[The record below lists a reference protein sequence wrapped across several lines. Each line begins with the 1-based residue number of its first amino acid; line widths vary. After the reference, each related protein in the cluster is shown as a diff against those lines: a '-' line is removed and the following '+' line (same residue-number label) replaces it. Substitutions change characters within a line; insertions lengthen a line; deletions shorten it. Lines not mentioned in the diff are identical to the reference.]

1 MPKLDPYLL
10 RFAWLLTFVAGLSG
24 ASAAPVSFTR
34 EIAPILAA
42 KCLGCHDS
50 TKAKGKYQL
59 QTFDLLMKPGGSG
72 KTPVVVSKPSDSHLL
87 ELLLATDPDDRMP
100 QKDEA
105 LPSVQIQ
112 LVKQWIAEGAHF
124 DGPATSMTLGVLL
137 EESQPAAPELY
148 PARLPVTALAF
159 LPSAQHIWT
168 SGLREI
174 LDFSVANGQ
183 LTRRLVHQPKR
194 IQSLDLSA
202 DGQWLASAGGS
213 SGKSGQVRLLKP
225 GSTNQSRL
233 VASYPDLAF
242 CVRFSPATNQLAASA
257 ADNTI
262 RIFSLPEG
270 REILKIEQ
278 HADWVLDLNWSS
290 DGKRLISASRDRSA
304 RVYNAT
310 NGELETSYLGHE
322 MPVNSACFLPNG
334 KTAVSCGRDR
344 KVHFWT
350 VAEGNKTATIEG
362 FEAEPL
368 RVISIKDKVIVLFSD
383 GMLRAFSTADRK
395 ELSSVKAALD
405 WPSAISIDAKTETVA
420 VGAMNG
426 DVSILSLK
434 DFKIIRRFSAV
445 PGFTAA
451 SN

>member
-1 MPKLDPYLL
+1 MPKPDSYLL
-10 RFAWLLTFVAGLSG
+10 RFAWLLACFAGLSS

-59 QTFDLLMKPGGSG
+59 QNFDLLMKPGGSG
-72 KTPVVVSKPSDSHLL
+72 KAPVLGGKPADSHLL
-87 ELLLATDPDDRMP
+87 ELLLASDPDDRMP
-100 QKDEA
+100 QKDDA
-105 LPSVQIQ
+105 LPAIQIQ
-112 LVKQWIAEGAHF
+112 LVKQWIVEGAAF

-148 PARLPVTALAF
+148 PARMPVTALA
-159 LPSAQHIWT
+159 LMPGAQKVWT

-174 LDFSVANGQ
+174 LDFNAAKGE
-183 LTRRLVHQPKR
+183 LTRRLGHQPKR
-194 IQSLDLSA
+194 IQALDLSP
-202 DGQWLASAGGS
+202 DGKWLASAGGS
-213 SGKSGQVRLLKP
+213 SGKSGQVRVLEL

-242 CVRFSPATNQLAASA
+242 CVRFAPATNRFAASA

-270 REILKIEQ
+270 RELLKIEQ
-278 HADWVLDLNWSS
+278 HADWVLDLNWSA

-304 RVYNAT
+304 RVYNTT
-310 NGELETSYLGHE
+310 NGELETSFIGHE
-322 MPVNSACFLPNG
+322 MPVNSACFLPDG

-344 KVHFWT
+344 KIHFWT
-350 VAEGNKTATIEG
+350 IAEGNKTATLDG

-368 RVISIKDKVIVLFSD
+368 RVISIKDKVFVLFSD
-383 GMLRAFSTADRK
+383 GMLRAYSTADRK
-395 ELSSVKAALD
+395 EVGSVKAALD
-405 WPSAISIDAKTETVA
+405 WPSAISIDAKAETAA

-426 DVSILSLK
+426 DVTILSLK
-434 DFKIIRRFSAV
+434 DFTIIRRFSAL
-445 PGFTAA
+445 PGFTSA